1 MGCKFSLDD
10 FGSGLSFFSYRKNM
24 PVDNIKI
31 DGIFIREINTDSV
44 NRVFVESIHNISK
57 IMGIKTTAEYVEN
70 EDILNCIKEIGIDY
84 AQGYHISKP
93 CPIKTLLN

>member
-1 MGCKFSLDD
+1 
-10 FGSGLSFFSYRKNM
+10 M

-31 DGIFIREINTDSV
+31 YGIFIREINTEST

-70 EDILNCIKEIGIDY
+70 EEILECIKSIGIDY
-84 AQGYHISKP
+84 AQGYHIAKP
-93 CPIKTLLN
+93 EPVKTLL